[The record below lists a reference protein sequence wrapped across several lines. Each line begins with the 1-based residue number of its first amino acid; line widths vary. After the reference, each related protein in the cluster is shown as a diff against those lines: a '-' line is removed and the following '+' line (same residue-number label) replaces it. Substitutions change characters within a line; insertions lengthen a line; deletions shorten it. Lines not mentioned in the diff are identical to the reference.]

1 MIEIT
6 STYFPI
12 AWQDKMHGSE
22 WTHAWFL
29 GAKGSA
35 KSRGGIEE
43 LIACAMEYP
52 GTRYI
57 IGRKTLPSL
66 KDSTWREFIT
76 VLPDGLIADYNKAD
90 RNVTLHNGSVFMGR
104 PLDEMKK
111 FESIE
116 IAGFLI
122 DEGDEVDKE
131 IYDTLKSRVR
141 QMVEVKGKRIR
152 PRYRTMLISNP
163 PEEDHWLVDLFFST
177 KPKDHVVFQSTTFDN
192 SQNLPEGYIDQLK
205 AIYSPDMQ
213 QRMIY
218 GQLGKVH
225 KGRPVFP
232 QFARG
237 NFIKA
242 VELDPKLPLY
252 RLIDFGFNHPAW
264 VWAQF
269 YGSQIRIL
277 GEKMGKRV
285 YLDDFIREQCM
296 PYETEIL
303 GTTAGQLFRAFC
315 DPRGSDESDKGRSSV
330 EVLNDFGIFPI
341 YRRTRIE
348 EGIKAIKH
356 FLDTKNEAG
365 DLNFVIHPR
374 CTILIEGLRGGYH
387 RLDGEESPAKDGYWD
402 HCIDAMRYGA
412 VHLYKRWKFGDAEK
426 VFGDVGVNVSRHT
439 GYRREY

>member
-6 STYFPI
+6 SSYQPVE
-12 AWQDKMHGSE
+12 WQDKMHGTDWE
-22 WTHAWFL
+22 NAWLL
-29 GAKGSA
+29 GGKGGG
-35 KSRGGIEE
+35 KSRAAIEE
-43 LIACAMEYP
+43 LLACAMEFP
-52 GTRYI
+52 GTRWI

-76 VLPDGLIADYNKAD
+76 VLPEGLISDYNKAD
-90 RNVTLHNGSVFMGR
+90 RNVTLQNGSIFMGR

-122 DEGDEVDKE
+122 DEGDEVDQE
-131 IYDTLKSRVR
+131 IYTTLKTRVR
-141 QMVEVKGKRIR
+141 QMVTVAGKRVK
-152 PRYRTMLISNP
+152 PRYRGLIVSNP
-163 PEEDHWLVDLFFST
+163 PEEDHWLVDTFFNI
-177 KPKDHVVFQSTTFDN
+177 KPKGAVVFQSTTFDN
-192 SQNLPEGYIDQLK
+192 AKNLPDGYIDTLK
-205 AIYSPDMQ
+205 STYSPDMQ

-269 YGSQIRIL
+269 YGSQMRVI
-277 GEKMGKRV
+277 GEKMGKRK
-285 YLDDFIREQCM
+285 YLDDFIREDCL
-296 PYETEIL
+296 PYEAETL
-303 GTTAGQLFRAFC
+303 GSNAGQLFRAFC
-315 DPRGSDESDKGRSSV
+315 DPRGSDESDKGKSSV
-330 EVLNDFGIFPI
+330 EVLNDFGIFPV

-348 EGIKAIKH
+348 EGIKALKH

-374 CTILIEGLRGGYH
+374 CTILIEALRGGYH
-387 RLDGEESPAKDGYWD
+387 RLDGDESPAKDGYYD
-402 HCIDAMRYGA
+402 HLVDAMRYGA
-412 VHLYKRWKFGDAEK
+412 IHLYKRWKFGDAEK
-426 VFGDVGVNVSRHT
+426 VFGNVSAKVSRHT
-439 GYRREY
+439 GYRQEY